1 MSQQQQYM
9 QMYYQGLQNQPQAAY
24 QPTAYQPA
32 AYQPTTYQPNYQQT
46 YPMQQPQPKTVQ
58 ITLPADAC
66 PGRTYEFEA
75 DGRCLSFQVPMGYGP
90 GMPITVSY

>member
-1 MSQQQQYM
+1 MSQQQQM
-9 QMYYQGLQNQPQAAY
+9 QMYYQALQQQQMQQQLQMQQQFQAGGALQNH
-24 QPTAYQPA
+24 
-32 AYQPTTYQPNYQQT
+32 PNYQHT
-46 YPMQQPQPKTVQ
+46 YPMQQPQQKTMQ
-58 ITLPADAC
+58 FTLPADAC

>member
-24 QPTAYQPA
+24 QPTTYQP
-32 AYQPTTYQPNYQQT
+32 PTHQPNYQHT
-46 YPMQQPQPKTVQ
+46 YPMQQPQQKTVQ